1 MGDGAVDARGA
12 VRIACVAV
20 RQEPAMMMLVGG
32 RRGKT
37 MIPLAL
43 LLLLVVL
50 ASCAAEPPAPIQ
62 LSPEVVR
69 SSERFTREYVVQPG
83 DQLQVTIFHAP
94 ELTSSVTVRPDGYVS
109 LPLVKDVRLA
119 GLSVPDAD
127 QELQKLYAARLNN
140 PDVTVSVLNPPQ
152 ASVYVF
158 GDVPHPGPVPAREAP
173 TLAVALAAAGGTLR
187 TASMDNV
194 AVIRLEDDGVLAG
207 YIISRKNNGETAFY
221 MAMAATPLKTNDIVV
236 VPESGRS
243 QFVRFIQDFINTP
256 LTGVNQIISPIFEYQ
271 TIRLVARPS

>member
-1 MGDGAVDARGA
+1 MTTL
-12 VRIACVAV
+12 I
-20 RQEPAMMMLVGG
+20 G
-32 RRGKT
+32 RRCKKT
-37 MIPLAL
+37 MVSLAL
-43 LLLLVVL
+43 LLLIVL
-50 ASCAAEPPAPIQ
+50 ASCAAEPSAPIQ

-83 DQLQVTIFHAP
+83 DHLQVTIFHAP

-127 QELQKLYAARLNN
+127 QKLHKLYAVRLNN

-152 ASVYVF
+152 ASVYIF

-194 AVIRLEDDGVLAG
+194 AVIRLENDGVLTG
-207 YIISRKNNGETAFY
+207 YIISRKNNGETSFY